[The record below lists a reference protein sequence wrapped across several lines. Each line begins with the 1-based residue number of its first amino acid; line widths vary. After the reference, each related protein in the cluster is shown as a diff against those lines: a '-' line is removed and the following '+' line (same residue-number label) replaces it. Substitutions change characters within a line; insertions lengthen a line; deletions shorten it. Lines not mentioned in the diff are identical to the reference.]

1 MVVEVVLMVE
11 VMTTAIVM
19 MVGTVGRNTLL
30 KCCDVAL
37 TTMKRVVI

>member
-1 MVVEVVLMVE
+1 MVVEVVLMLE
-11 VMTTAIVM
+11 VMTTVIVM